1 MLTTTHQH
9 FTIPSSS
16 LTSSSLISSSL
27 TSSSLTSSSNN
38 NSSLSDYTTNCPLLK
53 RIRTIALEHG
63 YYNNSSYFLIPSF
76 NYTNDMITNWEQYH
90 CDGILNTQFN
100 STSKEGIKFFDNM
113 WNVNFVPS
121 HKFKLWICCLES
133 HYCLNL
139 EKLKSPFTIEHN
151 LHFAPMMRMIIHSF
165 SLMLNATER
174 IKTWK
179 KLVDH
184 IQHTQNVIIVER
196 GKTKQQSN
204 NSSISSNKEEEH
216 SIQHDANLSQ
226 LTSHLHQSS
235 VSIVRGEEQLVV
247 VTTSPSTLTLSN
259 AELTISS
266 THSLSQPANEM
277 ETSKP
282 TTFTTTSTPTITT
295 NKISSQKESSSPYQ
309 ALLLGYIRI
318 LCDLRLLSTL
328 CFHLSVLCLMINSLI
343 FFAVTSDFGNAVH
356 QNVAPAIASLTFI
369 CSGLIPLSGTFL
381 EVLLTISQQ
390 NATISIH
397 AM

>member
-1 MLTTTHQH
+1 MECQLC
-9 FTIPSSS
+9 TIPQIQTLDLLFGKS
-16 LTSSSLISSSL
+16 L
-27 TSSSLTSSSNN
+27 
-38 NSSLSDYTTNCPLLK
+38 LLK
-53 RIRTIALEHG
+53 FGKIEVTFYNRTQLA
-63 YYNNSSYFLIPSF
+63 FC
-76 NYTNDMITNWEQYH
+76 TNDENDHPFVLSHVECNGAYVKFWVPLSMNLPFKIIEFILYTIQFI
-90 CDGILNTQFN
+90 CFVILIGIPIG
-100 STSKEGIKFFDNM
+100 S
-113 WNVNFVPS
+113 
-121 HKFKLWICCLES
+121 
-133 HYCLNL
+133 
-139 EKLKSPFTIEHN
+139 
-151 LHFAPMMRMIIHSF
+151 
-165 SLMLNATER
+165 
-174 IKTWK
+174 KTWK